1 VTALSPQLVAT
12 STSRTQRAFRA
23 MRAASMSLVLGLA
36 TGLAAAL
43 VWSVPFGGQALIEMS
58 GSMSPAI
65 KTGDVVVITAISP
78 LEARIGDVITFNDP
92 VRRSRLLT
100 HRVRTLRV
108 AGDSVE
114 FVTQG
119 DANTTRERWSVAADG
134 TIGRTA
140 YRIPRLGYALNWA
153 TGPIGLLAFIVIPVL
168 ILAAY
173 FLRRIWRSPGGEAMS
188 E

>member
-1 VTALSPQLVAT
+1 VSVVSPHLVVT
-12 STSRTQRAFRA
+12 STGRTQRTFRA
-23 MRAASMSLVLGLA
+23 LRAASMSLVLGLA

-43 VWSVPFGGQALIEMS
+43 LWPVPFGGKALIEMS

-65 KTGDVVVITAISP
+65 ETGDVVVITAISP
-78 LEARIGDVITFNDP
+78 LEARVGDVITFHDP
-92 VRRSRLLT
+92 ERKSRLLT

-140 YRIPRLGYALNWA
+140 YRIPRLGYALNWV
-153 TGPIGLLAFIVIPVL
+153 TGAIGRLAFIVSPVL
-168 ILAAY
+168 LLAAY
-173 FLRRIWRSPGGEAMS
+173 VLRRIWRSPGEEG
-188 E
+188 

>member
-1 VTALSPQLVAT
+1 VTALSPQLVTT
-12 STSRTQRAFRA
+12 SSGRARRSFRA
-23 MRAASMSLVLGLA
+23 LRAASMSLVLGLA
-36 TGLAAAL
+36 TGLAVAL
-43 VWSVPFGGQALIEMS
+43 VWSVPFGGHALIEMS

-65 KTGDVVVITAISP
+65 ETGDVVVITAISP
-78 LEARIGDVITFNDP
+78 LEARVGDVITFNDP
-92 VRRSRLLT
+92 ERKSRLLT
-100 HRVRTLRV
+100 HRVHTLRV

-119 DANTTRERWSVAADG
+119 DANTTRERWRIAADG

-153 TGPIGLLAFIVIPVL
+153 TGPIGWLAFIVIPIL

-173 FLRRIWRSPGGEAMS
+173 LLRRIWRSSGGEAMS